1 MPDEWRQV
9 PEGREELRANF
20 MKARRRHGESDCGW
34 NPLRVVVGQLDRGD
48 AAQVLKTRWGTL
60 NVEDVEE
67 DQQVTE
73 PGLAF
78 DTRIVGHGPAG
89 PTQVGAEDAVAA
101 RAAIAELWRVTAT
114 SAGEI
119 LQKQHRF
126 ALTDGGDMSSQAGR
140 LTARWSKP

>member
-1 MPDEWRQV
+1 MPPKSW
-9 PEGREELRANF
+9 
-20 MKARRRHGESDCGW
+20 
-34 NPLRVVVGQLDRGD
+34 
-48 AAQVLKTRWGTL
+48 KTRWGTL
-60 NVEDVEE
+60 DVEDVEE